1 MNDFL
6 NPKSMLTPG
15 VAGSLMMFLVNGIAT
30 QFPELPARYL
40 ALFLSFLLG
49 SIVWFAEVEGRARM
63 VQKAVYWVLNS
74 LLIFV
79 IGFGTTHLAAEAT
92 AGPAPAGAPH
102 VGTLFAPARAC
113 AATGDGAAVGALPP
127 PAQLR
132 ELQDRLARERAENER
147 LRRELEAATQCA
159 PESTPPPPPPAPE
172 DRRPAPQEQFFK
184 RW

>member
-15 VAGSLMMFLVNGIAT
+15 VAGSLMMFLVNGLAS

-102 VGTLFAPARAC
+102 VGVLFAPARAH
-113 AATGDGAAVGALPP
+113 AATGDGAAVGSPT

-132 ELQDRLARERAENER
+132 ELQERLARERAENER

-159 PESTPPPPPPAPE
+159 PESTPPPPPPAPQG
-172 DRRPAPQEQFFK
+172 RKPTPQEQFFK

>member
-15 VAGSLMMFLVNGIAT
+15 VAGSLMMFLVNGLAS

-40 ALFLSFLLG
+40 ALCLSFLLG
-49 SIVWFAEVEGRARM
+49 SIVWFAEVEGRAQK

-79 IGFGTTHLAAEAT
+79 IGFGTTHLAADAT

-102 VGTLFAPARAC
+102 ARELFAPGRVH
-113 AATGDGAAVGALPP
+113 AATTDGAAVGSLPP
-127 PAQLR
+127 PAQLQ
-132 ELQDRLARERAENER
+132 ELRERLDREREENER
-147 LRRELEAATQCA
+147 LRRELEAATQS
-159 PESTPPPPPPAPE
+159 PPPPPPPAPQG
-172 DRRPAPQEQFFK
+172 RKPTPQEQFFK

>member
-15 VAGSLMMFLVNGIAT
+15 VAGSLMMFLVNGLAS

-40 ALFLSFLLG
+40 ALCLSFLLG
-49 SIVWFAEVEGRARM
+49 SIVWFAEVEGRAQKA
-63 VQKAVYWVLNS
+63 QKAVYWVLNS

-102 VGTLFAPARAC
+102 ARELFAPARAH
-113 AATGDGAAVGALPP
+113 AATAEAPP
-127 PAQLR
+127 VVSPPQPGQIQVLT
-132 ELQDRLARERAENER
+132 EKLAREREENNR
-147 LRRELEAATQCA
+147 LRRELEVAQR
-159 PESTPPPPPPAPE
+159 PPSPPPPPPPAPK
-172 DRRPAPQEQFFK
+172 RPQPAPQEQFFK

>member
-15 VAGSLMMFLVNGIAT
+15 VAGSLMMFLVNGLAS

-102 VGTLFAPARAC
+102 VGVLFVPASAC
-113 AATGDGAAVGALPP
+113 AATGDGAAVGSLPP

-132 ELQDRLARERAENER
+132 ELQERLATEREENER

-159 PESTPPPPPPAPE
+159 PESTPPPPPPAPQG
-172 DRRPAPQEQFFK
+172 RKPTPQEQFFK

>member
-15 VAGSLMMFLVNGIAT
+15 VAGSLMMFLVNGLAS

-49 SIVWFAEVEGRARM
+49 SIVWFAEVEGRAQK

-92 AGPAPAGAPH
+92 AGPMPAGAPH
-102 VGTLFAPARAC
+102 VGILFVPASAC
-113 AATGDGAAVGALPP
+113 AATGDGAAVGSLPP
-127 PAQLR
+127 PAQLK
-132 ELQDRLARERAENER
+132 ELRDRLDSEREENER
-147 LRRELEAATQCA
+147 LRRELEAATQS
-159 PESTPPPPPPAPE
+159 PPPPPPPAPQG
-172 DRRPAPQEQFFK
+172 RKPTPQEQFFK

>member
-49 SIVWFAEVEGRARM
+49 SIVWFAEVEGRARI

-92 AGPAPAGAPH
+92 AGPVPAGGPN
-102 VGTLFAPARAC
+102 VGALFAPVSAC
-113 AATGDGAAVGALPP
+113 AATGDGAAVGSPQS
-127 PAQLR
+127 PAQLQ
-132 ELQDRLARERAENER
+132 ELEERLARERAENER

-159 PESTPPPPPPAPE
+159 PQSTPPPPPSAPQG
-172 DRRPAPQEQFFK
+172 RNPAPQEQFFK

>member
-1 MNDFL
+1 MKAHRPAATITSINTG
-6 NPKSMLTPG
+6 SG
-15 VAGSLMMFLVNGIAT
+15 VYGSVTGGTITVDGAGST
-30 QFPELPARYL
+30 L
-40 ALFLSFLLG
+40 AVAAVLS
-49 SIVWFAEVEGRARM
+49 A
-63 VQKAVYWVLNS
+63 
-74 LLIFV
+74 
-79 IGFGTTHLAAEAT
+79 
-92 AGPAPAGAPH
+92 
-102 VGTLFAPARAC
+102 GTLNITNGATTSSAATTVDGT
-113 AATGDGAAVGALPP
+113 ATGDGAAVGALPP

>member
-1 MNDFL
+1 
-6 NPKSMLTPG
+6 
-15 VAGSLMMFLVNGIAT
+15 
-30 QFPELPARYL
+30 
-40 ALFLSFLLG
+40 
-49 SIVWFAEVEGRARM
+49 
-63 VQKAVYWVLNS
+63 VLNS

-102 VGTLFAPARAC
+102 VGVLFVPASAC
-113 AATGDGAAVGALPP
+113 AATGDGAAVGSLPP

-132 ELQDRLARERAENER
+132 ELQERLATEREENER

-159 PESTPPPPPPAPE
+159 PESTPPPPPPAPQG
-172 DRRPAPQEQFFK
+172 RKPTPQEQFFK